1 MRRSL
6 SRVLRSILIFSL
18 IANWIFSGWPQLEI
32 KTEKF
37 SFEFPP
43 EVPEALAGSEVFST
57 AGTTTWTVP
66 TNVTRV
72 TFKLWGAGGGGGGVF
87 NGTAGAGGGGGFV
100 SGTATVTPG
109 QVFRIVVGA
118 GGTDGADEATNNGGG
133 GGGGGGYSAV
143 LIGAA
148 ATTTATTT
156 LFIAAGGGGG
166 SGEDDDGL
174 DGAAGGAGGGFTG
187 TTGATPGTSEAVGGG
202 GGTPTSGGGAGT
214 AGSATAGS
222 WLTGGRGSATGG
234 TSPGAG
240 GAGGNN
246 GGNRGGNG
254 STSGSDSPGGGGGGG
269 GWFGGGGGGTT
280 STTDGAAGGGGGSSF
295 AATTTKTGLYPQIY
309 IDPYTV
315 DIVSGSGVNAG
326 NNGDRDW
333 LTPAGNGGVSTTA
346 GNPGRIVIRW
356 QPEYT
361 QTAYT
366 WFTNTNSAN
375 VGRGS
380 IQNSPTIAPQQGTPF
395 RLRLLLHNAIEP
407 LAAIG
412 TTTRLEVAE
421 RSGTCDPQFIGETYT
436 EVSSTT
442 GAIRLYD
449 NLGVASTSAL
459 TAHNQDPRHAS
470 STTGI
475 GSDSVNNQDYSEN
488 SRFMN
493 YKSAIATS
501 TDGLWDFSL
510 VDVSAPQ
517 GTNYCFRVTDI
528 SGATTTN
535 MVGGYNVIP
544 EITTAQILK
553 TRLRSAIRL
562 RSAVRLR

>member
-1 MRRSL
+1 MNRPV
-6 SRVLRSILIFSL
+6 SRFLRSVLIFILI
-18 IANWIFSGWPQLEI
+18 AGWIFSGWPQLEI

-43 EVPEALAGSEVFST
+43 KVEEVLAGTEVFST

-66 TNVTRV
+66 VAVTRV
-72 TFKLWGAGGGGGGVF
+72 TFKVWGGGGGGGGIF
-87 NGTAGAGGGGGFV
+87 NGTGGAGGGGGFV
-100 SGTATVTPG
+100 GGTATVTPG

-133 GGGGGGYSAV
+133 GGGGGGYSAI

-202 GGTPTSGGGAGT
+202 GGTQAAGGGAGT
-214 AGSATAGS
+214 AGSATAGA
-222 WLTGGRGSATGG
+222 WLMGGKGSAVAV

-240 GAGGNN
+240 GAGGAN
-246 GGNRGGNG
+246 GGGRGGNG
-254 STSGSDSPGGGGGGG
+254 STTGSDSPGGGGGGG

-280 STTDGAAGGGGGSSF
+280 STTDGGAGGGGGSSF
-295 AATTTKTGLYPQIY
+295 AATSTKTGLYPQIY
-309 IDPYTV
+309 IDPFTA
-315 DIVSGSGVNAG
+315 DTISGSGTTAG
-326 NNGDRDW
+326 NSGDRDW

-375 VGRGS
+375 VGWGS
-380 IQNSPTIAPQQGTPF
+380 IQNSPTIAPPQGTPF

-407 LAAIG
+407 LSQIG
-412 TTTRLEVAE
+412 TSTRLEVAQQ
-421 RSGTCDPQFIGETYT
+421 SGVCDTQFAGESYAQ
-436 EVSSTT
+436 VSSTT

-459 TAHNQDPRHAS
+459 VAHKDDPRHAS
-470 STTGI
+470 STPGI

-488 SRFMN
+488 SAFMN

-501 TDGLWDFSL
+501 TDGLWDFAL

-517 GTNYCFRVTDI
+517 GTTYCFRVTDI
-528 SGATTTN
+528 NGGTTTN
-535 MVGGYNVIP
+535 TLGGYTVIP
-544 EITTAQILK
+544 EIKTAQVPK
-553 TRLRSAIRL
+553 TRLRG
-562 RSAVRLR
+562 AVRLRTVRLR